1 MKRIR
6 TCLTHLLLLP
16 LPALLLAATVGGCST
31 AKVRES
37 YQRGLQG
44 PPAAGAVPAP
54 PDRRTV
60 TRTVSATRI
69 LSLAGTSPGEA
80 ITHVRPLKIS
90 DDGAEFGG
98 MEPVEPPAR
107 GPVLLIGAGILCALA
122 GGAVLL
128 FVTGGRTIGLGVIG
142 LGAVFIVAGMA
153 FEAYPWAAL
162 VLLGLAG
169 VGAAVWLYLS
179 TRKSARTEQA
189 LQIVAAG
196 IEQTPDNQQVKESI
210 SNAAAT
216 RDAKQVVK
224 DVITQIKKTL

>member
-6 TCLTHLLLLP
+6 TCLPFLLLVL
-16 LPALLLAATVGGCST
+16 LPALLLAAIGGCST
-31 AKVRES
+31 AKVQEL
-37 YQRGLQG
+37 YQRGPQT
-44 PPAAGAVPAP
+44 PPAAGTTP
-54 PDRRTV
+54 PPPEQRTI

-69 LSLAGTSPGEA
+69 MSLAGTSPGEA
-80 ITHVRPLKIS
+80 ITHVRPLKVS

-107 GPVLLIGAGILCALA
+107 GPMLLIGAGILCTLA

-128 FVTGGRTIGLGVIG
+128 FITGGRKIGLGVIG
-142 LGAVFIVAGMA
+142 LGAAFIVAGMA
-153 FEAYPWAAL
+153 FESYPWAAL

-196 IEQTPDNQQVKESI
+196 IEQTPDNQQVKENI